1 MEIVRFAPGRRNA
14 GTWRLGI
21 ILHADETKITSVTKE
36 IKYTIYDCFVGD
48 IAFKVSQ
55 TAADMMEINANHFKI
70 KRKSSEHSTQNF
82 LLPFG
87 NIENVD
93 PVRRNLGGGGEINRT
108 ISECKF
114 SRTQT

>member
-21 ILHADETKITSVTKE
+21 IWHADKTKITSVTKE

-55 TAADMMEINANHFKI
+55 TAADMIEINANHFKI
-70 KRKSSEHSTQNF
+70 KRKSSEHSTQN
-82 LLPFG
+82 LLFPFKG
-87 NIENVD
+87 FTIRFHNIHGL
-93 PVRRNLGGGGEINRT
+93 RIRFGLWGKG
-108 ISECKF
+108 
-114 SRTQT
+114 